1 MPGSGRTVHW
11 GFLGR
16 VPYLEAEA
24 LQDRARAGVRAGTGP
39 EHLLLL
45 EHPHVFT
52 LGRNADGAD
61 VLAPRGWLEAEGVEV
76 HECDRGGQVTYHGPG
91 QLVGYPIVDLDPDRR
106 NLRRYVRDLQEVLI
120 RTLADFGVAARR
132 REGRDAIGVWAGE
145 RKVASLGVHVKRWIT
160 THGFALNVATDLSY
174 FARIVPCGL
183 HGVEMASIASLTGE
197 APPLAEVAARVAR
210 HFARVFDRE
219 LAPLDYPG
227 LTAGA
232 SIAAAEPGSAAT
244 PADLDPPEAAATGAG
259 VEPEPAGTAAGAALT
274 GAPP

>member
-1 MPGSGRTVHW
+1 MSGAGRTVRW

-16 VPYLEAEA
+16 VSYLEAEA
-24 LQDRARAGVRAGTGP
+24 LQERARAAVRAGTGP

-61 VLAPRGWLEAEGVEV
+61 VLASRGWLEAQEVEV
-76 HECDRGGQVTYHGPG
+76 HDCDRGGQVTYHGPG
-91 QLVGYPIVDLDPDRR
+91 QLVGYPVVDLDPDRR
-106 NLRRYVRDLQEVLI
+106 DLRRYVRDLQEVLI
-120 RTLADFGVAARR
+120 ATLGDFGVAARR
-132 REGRDAIGVWAGE
+132 REGRDAIGVWVGE
-145 RKVASLGVHVKRWIT
+145 CKIASLGVHVKRWIT

-183 HGVEMASIASLTGE
+183 HGVEMASIATLTGE
-197 APPLAEVAARVAR
+197 APPLVEVAARVAR

-219 LAPLDYPG
+219 LAPLDTTG

-232 SIAAAEPGSAAT
+232 PLAAVEPDPV
-244 PADLDPPEAAATGAG
+244 PADL
-259 VEPEPAGTAAGAALT
+259 EPAEDAGAESGAIAGPA
-274 GAPP
+274 GAPQVGGPP